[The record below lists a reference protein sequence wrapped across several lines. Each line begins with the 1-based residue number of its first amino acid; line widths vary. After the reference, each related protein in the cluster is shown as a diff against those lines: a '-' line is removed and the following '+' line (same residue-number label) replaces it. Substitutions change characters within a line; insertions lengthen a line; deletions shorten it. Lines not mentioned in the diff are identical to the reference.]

1 MLMPSFCV
9 LLFFLER
16 IYYLSDFQKI
26 RFCAAWTINNFK
38 LHDFISPQYMEHI
51 ETVWK
56 WGGLHM
62 FAHLVHRSSAYSP
75 NLLHIVLCKHLTELI
90 FLEPGIIPTLKLH
103 RKCQCKFLFLI

>member
-9 LLFFLER
+9 LFFFLER

-38 LHDFISPQYMEHI
+38 LHDFISAQYMEHI

-56 WGGLHM
+56 
-62 FAHLVHRSSAYSP
+62 
-75 NLLHIVLCKHLTELI
+75 
-90 FLEPGIIPTLKLH
+90 
-103 RKCQCKFLFLI
+103 